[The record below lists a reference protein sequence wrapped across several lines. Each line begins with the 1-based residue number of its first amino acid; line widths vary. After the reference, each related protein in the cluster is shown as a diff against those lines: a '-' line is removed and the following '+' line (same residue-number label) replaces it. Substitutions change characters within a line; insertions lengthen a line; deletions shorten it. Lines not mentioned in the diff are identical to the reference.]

1 MATDCF
7 WDYDFSREDEVPRKA
22 RMRSLPLAVR
32 IADMV
37 SAAKR
42 RQVPLDVEAKA
53 GHLVEAYPEAGASH
67 SEIAETLRD
76 ESARVGLI

>member
-1 MATDCF
+1 
-7 WDYDFSREDEVPRKA
+7 
-22 RMRSLPLAVR
+22 
-32 IADMV
+32 MV

-53 GHLVEAYPEAGASH
+53 EHLVNAYPEAEASH